1 MSCNLG
7 HLSDIAK
14 MPLSWK
20 NENHLEYSE
29 FWNNVLRDSPG
40 LKPAYWT
47 LSDPEQT
54 MNHLF
59 PFKMKKILHKRSSE
73 NSNSIDMP
81 VVFMPEKSQAQ
92 CITKP
97 KVNLLTILRSKL
109 YR

>member
-1 MSCNLG
+1 MSCDLG
-7 HLSDIAK
+7 HLSDIGRT
-14 MPLSWK
+14 PLSWN
-20 NENHLEYSE
+20 NENYWDYKE

-40 LKPAYWT
+40 LKPAYLA
-47 LSDPEQT
+47 LSDPKQT
-54 MNHLF
+54 INHLF
-59 PFKMKKILHKRSSE
+59 PFKMKKILHKRSTE
-73 NSNSIDMP
+73 DSNSIDMP

>member
-1 MSCNLG
+1 MSCSLG
-7 HLSDIAK
+7 YLSDIAR

-20 NENHLEYSE
+20 NENYLDYKE
-29 FWNNVLRDSPG
+29 FWNNVLRDLPG
-40 LKPAYWT
+40 LNPAYLA
-47 LSDPEQT
+47 LSDPAHT
-54 MNHLF
+54 KNHLF

-97 KVNLLTILRSKL
+97 KVN
-109 YR
+109 